1 MKNQKFNE
9 FRFSAAKIMQ
19 DALDEFRDTPEE
31 NRVIVVNASLS
42 LRRGDVD
49 GAIGTLRAIGPGGRH
64 VMLGC
69 FKSRTLD
76 TYVKGKG

>member
-1 MKNQKFNE
+1 MKVIV
-9 FRFSAAKIMQ
+9 RTAAKIMQ

-49 GAIGTLRAIGPGGRH
+49 GAIGTLKAIGPG
-64 VMLGC
+64 
-69 FKSRTLD
+69 
-76 TYVKGKG
+76 